1 MTAWFMRKM
10 PVPKEVVFCVL
21 CHVRLAG
28 WELREPARI
37 CEECKSEMRGT
48 AA

>member
-1 MTAWFMRKM
+1 MTAWFARKKHL
-10 PVPKEVVFCVL
+10 PVAAVCVL

-37 CEECKSEMRGT
+37 CEECKSKMRGP
-48 AA
+48 AS